1 MPSRLATP
9 KSSDESQRSL
19 ARTGIIFAGVMVFLG
34 VAGYMG
40 LEIVNVEEKPFYT
53 PGKVPSRDD
62 CFYEKI
68 GRFKNLNKQILF
80 QAAQEC
86 ELEVQSIEGHE
97 QARLEWL
104 ERKAEAVKNRP
115 PPEVKEPEPQQ
126 ELDRTRRVWR

>member
-1 MPSRLATP
+1 MPSRSP
-9 KSSDESQRSL
+9 PVDNSQRSSL
-19 ARTGIIFAGVMVFLG
+19 GRLGIIFAGVMALLG
-34 VAGYMG
+34 LAGYMG
-40 LEIVNVEEKPFYT
+40 LEIVSEAEKPFYT

-68 GRFKNLNKQILF
+68 GRYKNLNKQILF

-104 ERKAEAVKNRP
+104 ERKALAVPKP
-115 PPEVKEPEPQQ
+115 VEPAAQQPEPQQ
-126 ELDRTRRVWR
+126 EPDRVRRVWR

>member
-1 MPSRLATP
+1 MPPRLATP
-9 KSSDESQRSL
+9 KNTDSSLRSL
-19 ARTGIIFAGVMVFLG
+19 ASTGMIFAGIIVFLG
-34 VAGYMG
+34 IAGYMG
-40 LEIVNVEEKPFYT
+40 LEIVNDEEKPFYT
-53 PGKVPSRDD
+53 PGAVPSRDD

-68 GRFKNLNKQILF
+68 SRFKNLNKQILF

-115 PPEVKEPEPQQ
+115 LPEVKEPEPQQ